1 MPKMGEA
8 QPQASREDLKKMGEA
23 QPQASREDPK
33 KMGEEATV
41 PDLTTL
47 PRLMQRNAKEL
58 GDRPAIREK
67 DRGIWQTWTW
77 KQYQDQ
83 VRDLALGLAAL
94 GFHRSDRLSV
104 IGDNRP
110 RLYWAQ
116 VAAQCLGGVPVPV
129 YQDSIAKELAFVW
142 NHAEC
147 AVIVAEDQE
156 QVDKVMALKAE
167 LPALRLVVYDDP
179 RGMTHYKHDWLRS
192 YQSVQELG
200 REFSAKNPGYFE
212 AEIDKG
218 KPEDVAIICY
228 TSGTTGNPKGVM
240 LTHANALALA
250 DAFRQA
256 DDVRPEDDALAYLP
270 MAWAGDAAYTLFL
283 SLVVGFCANCPESP
297 ETVQRDLRELGPTTV
312 LAPPRIWENMLTS
325 VQVKAADAPALKRW
339 VFERFRGAAE
349 RAEILRADGKP
360 VPMSLRLACML
371 GNVLV
376 YTPIRDQLG
385 LRRAKWA
392 LTGGAPLGPDTFR
405 FFRSIG
411 VNLKQV
417 YGSTETTGLVSLQPS
432 AEANPTT
439 AGRPCPGIEVKIAE
453 RGEVLVKGAGV
464 FCGYLKNDEA
474 TREVIDP
481 EGWFHTGD
489 AGFID
494 PRGHLVIIDRAKD
507 VGSLADG
514 SPFAPQFVENK
525 LKFSPYIR
533 EAVAFGDQKPFVVAM
548 IAIDMNTV
556 GNWAERRSLAYT
568 SYMDLSQKP
577 EVRELIAEEIRKGNE
592 TLPDAAKIRRF
603 LLLTK
608 DLEADDAEM
617 TRTRKVRRRFVAEKY
632 ASVID
637 AFYSGASE
645 VELTTTITY
654 EDGRQASIQSRAR
667 IEYVEG
673 APAHV

>member
-1 MPKMGEA
+1 VVE
-8 QPQASREDLKKMGEA
+8 S
-23 QPQASREDPK
+23 
-33 KMGEEATV
+33 
-41 PDLTTL
+41 TL
-47 PRLMQRNAKEL
+47 ARLLQRNARDL
-58 GDRPAIREK
+58 HDRPAIREK

-77 KQYQDQ
+77 RQYHDE
-83 VRDLALGLAAL
+83 VRDFALGLAAL
-94 GFHRSDRLSV
+94 GFKRGERLSV

-147 AVIVAEDQE
+147 VVIVAEDQE
-156 QVDKVMALKAE
+156 QVDKVMALRAE

-179 RGMTHYKHDWLRS
+179 RGMLHYKHEWLRS
-192 YQSVQELG
+192 YQSIQELG
-200 REFSAKNPGYFE
+200 RTFAAKNPGYFE

-240 LTHANALALA
+240 LTNANAIALA
-250 DAFRQA
+250 ETFRQA
-256 DDVRPEDDALAYLP
+256 DDVRPDDNVLAYLP

-325 VQVKAADAPALKRW
+325 VQVKAADSPAFKRW
-339 VFERFRGAAE
+339 IFERFRGAAE

-360 VPMSLRLACML
+360 VPLSLRLACML

-417 YGSTETTGLVSLQPS
+417 YGSTETTGLVSVQPS
-432 AEANPTT
+432 NEANPTT
-439 AGRPCPGIEVKIAE
+439 AGRPCPGIEVKIAD
-453 RGEVLVKGAGV
+453 RGEVLVRGPVIFK
-464 FCGYLKNDEA
+464 GYLKNEEA

-481 EGWFHTGD
+481 DGWFRTGD
-489 AGFID
+489 AGFVD

-507 VGSLADG
+507 VGALRDG
-514 SPFAPQFVENK
+514 APFAPQFIENK
-525 LKFSPYIR
+525 LKFSPFVR
-533 EAVAFGDQKPFVVAM
+533 EAVAFGNDREYVTAM
-548 IAIDMNTV
+548 IAIDLNTV
-556 GNWAERRSLAYT
+556 GNWAERRGIAYT
-568 SYMDLSQKP
+568 SYADLSQKP
-577 EVRELIAEEIRKGNE
+577 EVAELIREEIRKGNE
-592 TLPDAAKIRRF
+592 TLPESTRIRRF

-632 ASVID
+632 APVID
-637 AFYSGASE
+637 SFYSGGKA
-645 VELTTTITY
+645 VELEASVTY
-654 EDGRQASIQSRAR
+654 EDGRQAVMKSRVR
-667 IEYVEG
+667 VEDVD
-673 APAHV
+673 APAVAHV